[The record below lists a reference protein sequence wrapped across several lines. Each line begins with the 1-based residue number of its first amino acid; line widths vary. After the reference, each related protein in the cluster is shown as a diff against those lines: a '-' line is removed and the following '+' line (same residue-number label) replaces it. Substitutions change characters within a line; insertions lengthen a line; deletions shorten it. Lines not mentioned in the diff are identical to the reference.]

1 MKLESFLCISDYG
14 DAMKELRW
22 AMAAFRVAMGVT
34 FLSPVADRFGLWGPP
49 GAPNVSW
56 GNWERFV
63 AYSTRLNWYLP
74 DALQQLAAALATAG
88 ELMFG
93 VALIAGIYTRVAAYG
108 AASLLTCFA
117 LAMATGLG
125 IRSPLDYSVFVD
137 AAGSWLL
144 AAAILFESPVA
155 TWRHQGTTK
164 RNSQDLL
171 PQARELRE

>member
-1 MKLESFLCISDYG
+1 
-14 DAMKELRW
+14 MKELRW

-144 AAAILFESPVA
+144 AAAISYESPVA
-155 TWRHQGTTK
+155 TWRHQGATK

-171 PQARELRE
+171 PRARELSE